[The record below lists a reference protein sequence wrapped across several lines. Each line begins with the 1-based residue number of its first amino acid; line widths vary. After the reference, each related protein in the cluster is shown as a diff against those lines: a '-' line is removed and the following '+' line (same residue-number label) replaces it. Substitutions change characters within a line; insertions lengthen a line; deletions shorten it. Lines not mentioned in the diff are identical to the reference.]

1 MTFSAE
7 QLLEWIAT
15 YLYSFTRIAAML
27 MVMIAIGSRMVPV
40 RIRLFYALTVTLAAL
55 PILPTVSLGIDLI
68 SIGSAF
74 VILQQLLIG
83 IAIGTI
89 SIFVVQT
96 FVIAGQIIAMQTSLG
111 FASMADPANGQ
122 SSPVVGQFYILL
134 VTLLFFTVDGHLL
147 MVELI
152 VRSFETIPVSMNGLL
167 SSDYYKLVQWFT
179 LMFRA
184 ALAFSIASMVAMLLV
199 NLSFGI
205 MTKAAPQLNIFS
217 LGFSISMIFGLF
229 ILWVT
234 MVNVEFHFERQWM
247 LGVRSMCEILNG
259 VCNAKP

>member
-7 QLLEWIAT
+7 FLLDLLAS
-15 YLYSFTRIAAML
+15 YLWAFCRIAAML
-27 MVMIAIGSRMVPV
+27 MVMVVTGSRTTPT
-40 RIRLFYALTVTLAAL
+40 RIRLFYALAITFAVLPVLPPLTVTIELFSFA
-55 PILPTVSLGIDLI
+55 
-68 SIGSAF
+68 SAI

-96 FVIAGQIIAMQTSLG
+96 FVVAGQIIAMQTSLG

-122 SSPVVGQFYILL
+122 STPVVGQFYVLL
-134 VTLLFFTVDGHLL
+134 VTLIFLAVDGHLL
-147 MVELI
+147 MIEMI
-152 VRSFETIPVSMNGLL
+152 VRSFDTLPISMQGLL
-167 SSDYYKLVQWFT
+167 ATDYEKLASWFS
-179 LMFRA
+179 LMFSA

-217 LGFSISMIFGLF
+217 LGFSISMVFGLF

-234 MVNVEFHFERQWM
+234 MINVPIHFDNQW
-247 LGVRSMCEILNG
+247 LRAINLMCELINNS
-259 VCNAKP
+259 CERP